1 MLKKLNIVYSIIN
14 FALIFIHFKKLNMTT
29 QEKRPLVFLTIDIL
43 TFTIY
48 FGILLNSCKEYTNS
62 IGELSFW
69 STSILILIP
78 LMIVSRIILYLLYS
92 IFNTATTKE
101 KEEKFLIDELGEII
115 KLKATRNFS
124 TTFMLGFVATM
135 ILLSIGA
142 SIPTMF
148 KMFFWSIFS
157 AFIVQNISEY
167 YYTKKGI

>member
-1 MLKKLNIVYSIIN
+1 V
-14 FALIFIHFKKLNMTT
+14 LIFIHFKELNMTI

-43 TFTIY
+43 SFSIY
-48 FGILLNSCKEYTNS
+48 FGILLKACKEYTNS
-62 IGELSFW
+62 MGELSFW

-78 LMIVSRIILYLLYS
+78 LMIVSRIILYVLYS
-92 IFNTATTKE
+92 IFYTARTKE

-142 SIPTMF
+142 SIPSMF
-148 KMFFWSIFS
+148 KMFFFSIFS